1 MKTNVIK
8 ASLIVTFLVAVA
20 YPLMAGD
27 PPAVAPAWHV
37 GTFTKNNT
45 PAACI
50 GFAKG
55 ALARENLKILHQ
67 DGKAILGGNA
77 NVLVE
82 VACFAQNAGTTWI
95 RVSAFSSN
103 SATAELARNTVRE
116 TIVKTVRID

>member
-1 MKTNVIK
+1 MKQNVIK
-8 ASLIVTFLVAVA
+8 AFILAFLIAVA
-20 YPLMAGD
+20 PALMAGD

-37 GTFTKNNT
+37 GTFSKNGS

-67 DGKAILGGNA
+67 DGKAILAGNA

-82 VACFAQNAGTTWI
+82 VACFPQSAGTTWI

-103 SATAELARNTVRE
+103 SATAELARNAVRE